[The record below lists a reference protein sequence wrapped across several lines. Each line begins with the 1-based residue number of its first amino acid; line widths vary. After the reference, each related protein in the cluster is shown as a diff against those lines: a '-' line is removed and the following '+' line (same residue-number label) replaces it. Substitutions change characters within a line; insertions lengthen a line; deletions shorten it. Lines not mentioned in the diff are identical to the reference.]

1 MTNDQGVVWQME
13 AEGGRESRIAGRC
26 SIRDLSVFSWCLRA
40 LVVQTGLR
48 GDVMAV
54 GERAMRLGMLGM
66 WHVHATGLVRQI
78 GLHPDEFQL
87 VAGYDADG
95 AVAAARQAEWRG
107 LVPEFRCVETP
118 DELLALDLDGVL
130 VEGRIE
136 ENVSLA
142 RQAVERGLPVLLE
155 KPAGIDFAAFRSL
168 HNLAA
173 ERGVHVQMAYL
184 FRAMPAVR
192 GMLNLAR
199 SGALGEL
206 YRFHARLPKERSLYD
221 EFVHDLGGL
230 PGGMFFE
237 MAGHLVDFLVTVSG
251 RPGEIHPVL
260 RHHHPGEGRFV
271 DNAVVVLECGR
282 LLATLESTALEVVP
296 GMRRIELFGSKGGVV
311 IPHLGSG
318 HLANFPK
325 QPYEV
330 YLAETGRWE
339 RYEPDAV
346 PLQIADLREF
356 RAVVCE
362 GKAPEYPA
370 EHDLAVQETLMQ
382 CVGGG

>member
-1 MTNDQGVVWQME
+1 
-13 AEGGRESRIAGRC
+13 
-26 SIRDLSVFSWCLRA
+26 
-40 LVVQTGLR
+40 
-48 GDVMAV
+48 
-54 GERAMRLGMLGM
+54 MRLGMLGM

-78 GLHPDEFQL
+78 GLHPEEFQL
-87 VAGYDADG
+87 VAAYDADPTV
-95 AVAAARQAEWRG
+95 VAARRTEWRG
-107 LVPEFRCVETP
+107 LVPEFPCVTTP
-118 DELLALDLDGVL
+118 EELFALDLDGVL

-142 RQAVERGLPVLLE
+142 RLAVERGLPVLLE

-168 HNLAA
+168 HDLAA
-173 ERGVHVQMAYL
+173 ERGVTIQMAYL

-192 GMLNLAR
+192 AMLDLAR

-221 EFVHDLGGL
+221 EFVRDLGGL

-237 MAGHLVDFLVTVSG
+237 MAGHLVDFLVTVAESSGAG
-251 RPGEIHPVL
+251 RPGGIHPVL
-260 RHHHPGEGRFV
+260 RHHHPEAGGFV

-318 HLANFPK
+318 HLGNFPK

-330 YLAETGRWE
+330 YLVETGRWE
-339 RYEPDAV
+339 RFEPESV

-356 RAVVCE
+356 RAVVCD
-362 GKAPEYPA
+362 GKSPDYPA
-370 EHDLAVQETLMQ
+370 AHDLAVQETLVR
-382 CVGGG
+382 CVGGGS

>member
-1 MTNDQGVVWQME
+1 
-13 AEGGRESRIAGRC
+13 
-26 SIRDLSVFSWCLRA
+26 
-40 LVVQTGLR
+40 
-48 GDVMAV
+48 
-54 GERAMRLGMLGM
+54 MRLGMLGM

-78 GLHPDEFQL
+78 GLHPEEFQL
-87 VAGYDADG
+87 VAGYDADE
-95 AVAAARQAEWRG
+95 AVRAARRSEWAG
-107 LVPEFRCVETP
+107 LVPEFACVTTP
-118 DELLALDLDGVL
+118 EELFDLDLDGVL

-136 ENVSLA
+136 ENVALA
-142 RQAVERGLPVLLE
+142 RRAVERGLPVLLE
-155 KPAGIDFAAFRSL
+155 KPAGVDFAAFRGL
-168 HNLAA
+168 HDLAA

-192 GMLNLAR
+192 AMLELAR

-221 EFVHDLGGL
+221 EFVRDLGGL

-237 MAGHLVDFLVTVSG
+237 MAGHLVDFLVTVAG
-251 RPGEIHPVL
+251 QPQAIHPVL
-260 RHHHPGEGRFV
+260 RHHHPRQDQAEERHSGAGAFV

-296 GMRRIELFGSKGGVV
+296 GMRRIELFGSRGAVV

-318 HLANFPK
+318 HLGNFPK

-330 YLAETGRWE
+330 YLAETERWE
-339 RYEPDAV
+339 RFEPDAV

-356 RAVVCE
+356 RAVVCA
-362 GKAPEYPA
+362 GKTPEYSA
-370 EHDLAVQETLMQ
+370 AHDLAVQETLVR
-382 CVGGG
+382 CVG